1 MNLAGPV
8 WGCRRLCKVTF
19 IWRRQS
25 KGGGHNQI
33 YLAIFFICGGTKY
46 VGCGGNMY
54 VLFII

>member
-1 MNLAGPV
+1 MCMNLAGPV
-8 WGCRRLCKVTF
+8 WGKV
-19 IWRRQS
+19 

-33 YLAIFFICGGTKY
+33 YLAIFFICGGNMY